1 MDRRNAV
8 RGSTGD
14 GMDEV
19 DRVGHARDVPERPVK
34 GVLGVRAEVDGD
46 EEVPAAAPLPGLPL
60 ELRLRAGN
68 HGDEVRQHYL
78 PPAVLLHV
86 LLHCL
91 HRPRAHRS
99 LEGTM
104 GGGARSGGARTLPL
118 TDYEYGSTGH
128 CQGRWWIA
136 VVVARTG
143 ALIPEGVPYRRYLWT
158 RVPR

>member
-1 MDRRNAV
+1 MDRRNAG

-14 GMDEV
+14 GVDEV

-68 HGDEVRQHYL
+68 HGDEVRQHHL

-86 LLHCL
+86 LLHRL
-91 HRPRAHRS
+91 HRPRARRS
-99 LEGTM
+99 LEGTI
-104 GGGARSGGARTLPL
+104 GGGARSADAFPHGLRVRQHGARPRAA
-118 TDYEYGSTGH
+118 D
-128 CQGRWWIA
+128 CCGRGDWRGRA
-136 VVVARTG
+136 H
-143 ALIPEGVPYRRYLWT
+143 
-158 RVPR
+158 